1 MKRGNA
7 MKNAVL
13 VVAMAALF
21 ATPAICAPW
30 ERGYVV
36 GNYEPAF
43 FYGAKTGASD
53 PGSDCPKGANPDN
66 NYRVILKTAWRSDD
80 EVRELTRTVTESG
93 KNPTAVMNDALAH
106 RGFRKDIETY
116 INPFTAPDPGVQEV
130 TGKIAEGFD
139 LDGNAKTGGFTSPE
153 GRHGIDNAYYRVMGC
168 GNSYRGVAYQGYLS
182 SRGNDKMLDGLY
194 TMVVRISGN
203 QDPMNDSDARVEI
216 GYSPDHVVKD
226 YLANA
231 LSDYSF
237 RIVKTAQYSSL
248 KATIKN
254 GVIETEQAAELRMP
268 SFAWYET
275 NRGETVLFKGR
286 MRLQMQPD
294 GGLTGLAGGYQDFRV
309 LYGRDTF
316 NVPSGGQSRETTY
329 FQNQIAL
336 YYALKRNADGMPDSK
351 TGENTAISTA
361 YRFLARPAFVVDP
374 ETPAAINEPLTS
386 DRAEIQRALFLKAV
400 TTREISPEPKFRK
413 AAPPAPPSK
422 GGLQASNGASP
433 AVASSD
439 Q

>member
-1 MKRGNA
+1 
-7 MKNAVL
+7 
-13 VVAMAALF
+13 
-21 ATPAICAPW
+21 
-30 ERGYVV
+30 
-36 GNYEPAF
+36 
-43 FYGAKTGASD
+43 
-53 PGSDCPKGANPDN
+53 
-66 NYRVILKTAWRSDD
+66 
-80 EVRELTRTVTESG
+80 
-93 KNPTAVMNDALAH
+93 
-106 RGFRKDIETY
+106 
-116 INPFTAPDPGVQEV
+116 
-130 TGKIAEGFD
+130 
-139 LDGNAKTGGFTSPE
+139 
-153 GRHGIDNAYYRVMGC
+153 
-168 GNSYRGVAYQGYLS
+168 
-182 SRGNDKMLDGLY
+182 
-194 TMVVRISGN
+194 
-203 QDPMNDSDARVEI
+203 
-216 GYSPDHVVKD
+216 
-226 YLANA
+226 

>member
-1 MKRGNA
+1 MAKV
-7 MKNAVL
+7 VL
-13 VVAMAALF
+13 GVAISALF
-21 ATPAICAPW
+21 ATPAVCAPW

-43 FYGAKTGASD
+43 FYGARTGASD

-139 LDGNAKTGGFTSPE
+139 LDGNAKTGGFISPD
-153 GRHGIDNAYYRVMGC
+153 GQHGIDNAYYRVMGC

-203 QDPMNDSDARVEI
+203 QDSMNDSDARVEI

-254 GVIETEQAAELRMP
+254 GVVETEQATELHMP
-268 SFAWYET
+268 TFAWYET
-275 NRGETVLFKGR
+275 NRGEAVLFKGR
-286 MRLQMQPD
+286 MRLKMQPD
-294 GGLTGLAGGYQDFRV
+294 GGLSGLAGGYQDFRV

-336 YYALKRNADGMPDSK
+336 YYALKRSADGMPDPK
-351 TGENTAISTA
+351 TGENIGISTA

-386 DRAEIQRALFLKAV
+386 DKAEIQRALFLKAV
-400 TTREISPEPKFRK
+400 TTKAISPEPKFRK

-422 GGLQASNGASP
+422 KGLQANNDASS
-433 AVASSD
+433 AIASSD